1 MENELTDGDLAGIL
15 LLDPK
20 GHLTGCLVALLII
33 FVASLPLK
41 YLFYDQKTR
50 WFALH
55 ALANFAIST
64 YAVPDIL
71 STINAPEQS
80 MTDAMFSWYPSYISF
95 SIHLY
100 HMLDS
105 TCCSGSSLRLEDL
118 MHHVIFVGIFGAV
131 NFAFEWGPIVNVLLF
146 FITGVPGGIT
156 YVSLVCRK
164 EGYISSLTQKNCNKW
179 IDLVV
184 RAPGLV
190 LVAGVMIWNATN
202 DSKHDKRIHVPVSI
216 AVGCAVLAASNGI
229 YYAHQVVRNYARARE
244 DATDISK

>member
-1 MENELTDGDLAGIL
+1 MCWYFCFFLSLFQEFEIDSHHFVPILPPSKFQRYLMENKLTDGDLAGIL

-33 FVASLPLK
+33 FVTSLPLK

-100 HMLDS
+100 
-105 TCCSGSSLRLEDL
+105 
-118 MHHVIFVGIFGAV
+118 
-131 NFAFEWGPIVNVLLF
+131 W
-146 FITGVPGGIT
+146 
-156 YVSLVCRK
+156 
-164 EGYISSLTQKNCNKW
+164 
-179 IDLVV
+179 
-184 RAPGLV
+184 
-190 LVAGVMIWNATN
+190 
-202 DSKHDKRIHVPVSI
+202 
-216 AVGCAVLAASNGI
+216 
-229 YYAHQVVRNYARARE
+229 
-244 DATDISK
+244 